1 MIKISKYLK
10 QKGQGIVEY
19 ALLLAFVVG
28 IAVALQGVGLK
39 DAVVGVFDNVAT
51 VLAAGRERDNKYLA
65 AFKKWGTMSYN
76 DLQNESQAARIAAD
90 MEGLTNIAN
99 YFNSLD
105 MSYEAVAG
113 NNENNDSYLGE
124 RWTNRTNLGNNPDQN
139 KEGSVVFYYWGT
151 GDNEASLSNTN
162 RIGATEWMKQNYD
175 VAYDYKTDNNARGG
189 NSQTSRSFF
198 SNEMNQTV
206 NNGSGEKQVKVAFTT
221 DSSNNI
227 TGTKVWVYDNAS
239 KTTLTAT
246 DENSVS
252 TVYSVYVPKN

>member
-1 MIKISKYLK
+1 MIKISNYLK

-39 DAVVGVFDNVAT
+39 DAVVGVFDDVAT
-51 VLAAGRERDNKYLA
+51 VLAGGRERDNKYLA

-113 NNENNDSYLGE
+113 NNSNKGYLGE
-124 RWTNRTNLGNNPDQN
+124 LWTKRTDLGNNPKQN
-139 KEGSVVFYYWGT
+139 IDGSAVFFYWGK

-175 VAYDYKTDNNARGG
+175 VAYDYKTDDNPRGG
-189 NSQTSRSFF
+189 NPQTSRSFF

-221 DSSNNI
+221 DSSKNI

-246 DENSVS
+246 DENGVS